1 MDPLTPKE
9 IGQWQQLEKVRLEKT
24 KRRDDNKNEKKNI
37 REQLDA
43 HSLARKNDP
52 TSVHNKLDDY
62 FIMK

>member
-43 HSLARKNDP
+43 HSLQPVYITNLMI
-52 TSVHNKLDDY
+52 TSS
-62 FIMK
+62 